1 MHTARDAQGHRKV
14 REIVAVPGRVE
25 GDIVETAD
33 VLLANLWLLLR
44 QRVALHDDRGD
55 VPGWVLITLMT
66 AGIVM
71 ALWIV
76 AEPKLS
82 SLLSSALNISGDPNK

>member
-1 MHTARDAQGHRKV
+1 MSMWLTHA
-14 REIVAVPGRVE
+14 VA
-25 GDIVETAD
+25 T
-33 VLLANLWLLLR
+33 
-44 QRVALHDDRGD
+44 VAWRWRRDDRGD

-76 AEPKLS
+76 AEPKLA
-82 SLLSSALNISGDPNK
+82 SLLGSALDVAGDPNGK

>member
-1 MHTARDAQGHRKV
+1 MNALLGQAWLVLRHRLS
-14 REIVAVPGRVE
+14 PLG
-25 GDIVETAD
+25 
-33 VLLANLWLLLR
+33 
-44 QRVALHDDRGD
+44 DDRGD

>member
-1 MHTARDAQGHRKV
+1 MPEDG
-14 REIVAVPGRVE
+14 GR
-25 GDIVETAD
+25 
-33 VLLANLWLLLR
+33 
-44 QRVALHDDRGD
+44 DDRGD

>member
-1 MHTARDAQGHRKV
+1 MLFSIVFTAWELLTRRV
-14 REIVAVPGRVE
+14 RRLGS
-25 GDIVETAD
+25 
-33 VLLANLWLLLR
+33 
-44 QRVALHDDRGD
+44 DRGD
-55 VPGWVLITLMT
+55 VPGWVLVTLMT

-82 SLLSSALNISGDPNK
+82 GLLGNALSVSGDPNSK